1 MGLVIVCRRSRWL
14 WLARRAAGLLVLWL
28 LWLHELAALGLLRAG
43 AGLRWLRGRWRWLH
57 GLHEGRL
64 HRLQVWLRVNV
75 GSAAHRVVAHRG
87 SERVPCGQP
96 VVRMGGAVRDYPA
109 LTPHT
114 CSAIGAERQAG
125 AP

>member
-75 GSAAHRVVAHRG
+75 WSASLDVRTHRG
-87 SERVPCGQP
+87 RSCGQP
-96 VVRMGGAVRDYPA
+96 VIRIDGQLCDYPM

-114 CSAIGAERQAG
+114 CPVVGARKAG
-125 AP
+125 AS